1 MADNENPE
9 SWLELFDVE
18 KKQTIT
24 KARLAD
30 IRFIPRV
37 GEHIFIPLNEP
48 EKLGFLYS
56 NRY

>member
-1 MADNENPE
+1 MADNENRE

-18 KKQTIT
+18 KKQIIT

-30 IRFIPRV
+30 IRFISRI
-37 GEHIFIPLNEP
+37 GEHIFIPLSRARE
-48 EKLGFLYS
+48 LGFLYG

>member
-37 GEHIFIPLNEP
+37 GEHIFIPLHSP
-48 EKLGFLYS
+48 KAGFPIQ
-56 NRY
+56 